1 MCLESVVF
9 VYDVSDMVSHG
20 YVTLVDMFMFL
31 THFGGYLSC
40 ETTYMAESKKSKHN
54 PCGEKL

>member
-1 MCLESVVF
+1 MF